1 MKTVNAILLGAKR
14 TLQIPWAKII
24 ALDTQVYCI
33 FSVSSTHLTHTD
45 EGFIGGVAT
54 AEFICC
60 INLMEKIGGLSHK
73 FA

>member
-1 MKTVNAILLGAKR
+1 MRFCLAQSELCRFLGQK
-14 TLQIPWAKII
+14 LSPWTRKYI
-24 ALDTQVYCI
+24 A
-33 FSVSSTHLTHTD
+33 FFPSATHLTHTD